1 MKPSISIIFL
11 TLLLACQQTKEST
24 QSTQQSDSTTM
35 EGTFGHDRAF
45 LKDHQEILLLQAP
58 DNPQAQA
65 IVIADY
71 QGRVMTST
79 ARGDSGTSYGWI
91 NYELIRSGQH
101 QPHIN
106 AFGGEDRFWLSPEG
120 GQFSVYFAPGKPFDF
135 ENWQTPALIDTEAFE
150 TVEAGTSSAT
160 FRKKASLQN
169 HSGTRFELGIT
180 RKVTLLSQPHMA
192 QLLGLPSLDGVQ
204 AVAYESENTL
214 TNHGADWQ
222 KETGL
227 LGVWILGMFQPSPA
241 TTIVA
246 PFTKNKNAELGL
258 TANYF
263 GEVPADRLVVGETA
277 VFLKADGKYRSK
289 IGLAPQSARPVAGS
303 YDAEKRIL
311 TLIQYDLDP
320 QGDYLKST
328 WEQHKD
334 PFRGDALNSY
344 NDGPLEDGG
353 QMGPFYELES
363 SSAAKPLKKGE
374 SLTHRHRTFHF
385 EGDAQ
390 VLSSIARQVLGV
402 ELETI
407 QKVFQ

>member
-1 MKPSISIIFL
+1 
-11 TLLLACQQTKEST
+11 
-24 QSTQQSDSTTM
+24 M

-45 LKDHQEILLLQAP
+45 LKDHQEILVLQAP

-65 IVIADY
+65 IVIANY

-180 RKVTLLSQPHMA
+180 RKVTLLSQSNMA
-192 QLLGLPSLDGVQ
+192 QLLGLASLDGVQ
-204 AVAYESENTL
+204 AVGYESENTL

-328 WEQHKD
+328 WELHQD